1 MSSLLNQLP
10 DNLYPEEIPS
20 ALNLFSGSSDSV
32 AHYNQMA
39 TGKGGGEA
47 VRRRGSEEGRGRKR
61 RRERANDGCID
72 RWMQKWMEG
81 ETDGKMGGALG
92 IFRGASCFSHP
103 LLPPSEIGK
112 AWLATPRLRLRFSRV
127 GAAADRRE
135 VGASSSGVL
144 PHHAGG
150 PIAGLGARR
159 GAVAPFLGRSPASFS
174 PALSPPLTPS
184 ASHPGWS
191 HVRRGVPAVGEV
203 LRRCLS
209 GAFSKAIG
217 GVGTAGRGRGLT
229 HGAGERVCHRGR
241 SWDPGAWERQLLPL
255 WRHRPVFRCSPL
267 SAGSRLFPSST
278 SRKLLQAGRRLGP
291 GEAPFTG
298 GTLLRS
304 EDKSVEALWV
314 GHPGLSARRG
324 TTLGA

>member
-1 MSSLLNQLP
+1 
-10 DNLYPEEIPS
+10 
-20 ALNLFSGSSDSV
+20 
-32 AHYNQMA
+32 
-39 TGKGGGEA
+39 
-47 VRRRGSEEGRGRKR
+47 
-61 RRERANDGCID
+61 
-72 RWMQKWMEG
+72 MQKWMEG
-81 ETDGKMGGALG
+81 ETNGKMGGALG

-144 PHHAGG
+144 PHHAGV
-150 PIAGLGARR
+150 PIAGLGARH

-241 SWDPGAWERQLLPL
+241 SWDPGAWERQLLPP
-255 WRHRPVFRCSPL
+255 WRHRPVFRRSPL

-304 EDKSVEALWV
+304 EDKSVEGSGSATWGSAPV
-314 GHPGLSARRG
+314 GG
-324 TTLGA
+324 TSLGA

>member
-1 MSSLLNQLP
+1 M
-10 DNLYPEEIPS
+10 D
-20 ALNLFSGSSDSV
+20 
-32 AHYNQMA
+32 
-39 TGKGGGEA
+39 
-47 VRRRGSEEGRGRKR
+47 
-61 RRERANDGCID
+61 
-72 RWMQKWMEG
+72 G
-81 ETDGKMGGALG
+81 ETDGKMGGALE
-92 IFRGASCFSHP
+92 IFWGASCFSHP

-112 AWLATPRLRLRFSRV
+112 AWLETPRLRLRFSRV
-127 GAAADRRE
+127 GAAADWRE

-144 PHHAGG
+144 PPHAGG
-150 PIAGLGARR
+150 PIAGLRARR

-174 PALSPPLTPS
+174 PALSPLLTPS

-191 HVRRGVPAVGEV
+191 HVRRGVPTVGEV

-217 GVGTAGRGRGLT
+217 GVGTVGRGRGLT

-241 SWDPGAWERQLLPL
+241 SWDPGAWERRPLPP
-255 WRHRPVFRCSPL
+255 WRHGLVFRRSPL
-267 SAGSRLFPSST
+267 SLAGFRLFPSSP

-314 GHPGLSARRG
+314 GHPGSARVGGPRLGHEGAASWSRQGRG
-324 TTLGA
+324 KRPSCVCWRARAGRAPGLKLPVAAATCPPHLGKNNNALLRACVSVCGT